1 MTEHTRHLWRTA
13 FMAAFVAGAAWVFA
27 YQWVRLDPGAAL
39 SALKTLPPSHIA
51 AAFFAAALGHLA
63 ITGYDAVACRAAGV
77 RLSYFKVA
85 AAAFVGSAFG
95 MNAGYPLLTGTPFR
109 LRVYALWGLPVPD
122 VLRVVAGSALSYWT
136 GSLAMAGAALAF
148 VPAGGLILR
157 TGLNPRWI
165 GALLMGG
172 WLAFFLWTFSRRTP
186 LRLGRWTLPPPSGAR
201 TLAALAVSAL
211 DWSLAAA
218 TLYLLLP
225 PDPGL
230 RFATV
235 FGIYVPAAL
244 GVWLLQIPAGIGV
257 LDTAVLVLLPPQAP
271 EASVLGGL
279 LLFRG
284 VYYLFPLAAAALI
297 YFALEG
303 RGHVRRRR
311 KYLREL
317 LDRARHRGSTSG
329 TAGPSPGDDLL

>member
-1 MTEHTRHLWRTA
+1 MSEHARHLWRTA
-13 FMAAFVAGAAWVFA
+13 FMATFVAAAAWVFA
-27 YQWVRLDPGAAL
+27 YQWVRLDPGAVLAAL
-39 SALKTLPPSHIA
+39 WTLPPGHIA
-51 AAFFAAALGHLA
+51 AAFFAAAMGHLA

-77 RLSYFKVA
+77 RLPFPKIA
-85 AAAFVGSAFG
+85 AAAFIGSAFG

-109 LRVYALWGLPVPD
+109 LRVYTLWGLPVPE
-122 VLRVVAGSALSYWT
+122 VLRVVAGSALAYWT

-157 TGLNPRWI
+157 TGLDPRWF

-172 WLAFFLWTFSRRTP
+172 WLAFFLWTLFRRTP
-186 LRLGRWTLPPPSGAR
+186 LRFGRWTLPPPSGTR
-201 TLAALAVSAL
+201 TLAALVVSAL
-211 DWSLAAA
+211 DWSMATT

-257 LDTAVLVLLPPQAP
+257 LDTAVLVLLPPQAS

-284 VYYLFPLAAAALI
+284 VYYLFPLAMAALL
-297 YFALEG
+297 YFVLEG

-311 KYLREL
+311 KYLRAL
-317 LDRARHRGSTSG
+317 LNRARHQVSPSD
-329 TAGPSPGDDLL
+329 AEGPSSGGDLL

>member
-1 MTEHTRHLWRTA
+1 
-13 FMAAFVAGAAWVFA
+13 MAAFVAGAAWVFT
-27 YQWVRLDPGAAL
+27 YQWLRLDPRAVFA
-39 SALKTLPPSHIA
+39 ALKTLPPGHIA
-51 AAFFAAALGHLA
+51 AAFLAAALGHLA
-63 ITGYDAVACRAAGV
+63 ITGYDAVACRAAAV
-77 RLSYFKVA
+77 RLPYPKVA
-85 AAAFVGSAFG
+85 AAAFIGSAFG

-122 VLRVVAGSALSYWT
+122 ILRVVAGSALAYWT

-148 VPAGGLILR
+148 VPAGGLLLR
-157 TGLNPRWI
+157 TGLDPRWI
-165 GALLMGG
+165 GTLLLGG
-172 WLAFFLWTFSRRTP
+172 WLVFFLWTLFRRTP
-186 LRLGRWTLPPPSGAR
+186 VRLRGWTLPPPSGSR

-218 TLYLLLP
+218 TLHLLLP

-230 RFATV
+230 RFWTI

-284 VYYLFPLAAAALI
+284 VYYLFPLAVAALL

-303 RGHVRRRR
+303 RGHLRRRR
-311 KYLREL
+311 KYLRAL
-317 LDRARHRGSTSG
+317 LDRARHRV
-329 TAGPSPGDDLL
+329 

>member
-1 MTEHTRHLWRTA
+1 MEILRPWYDRSVQRRGRTTVGVSGIPVEEA
-13 FMAAFVAGAAWVFA
+13 ARLLAAF
-27 YQWVRLDPGAAL
+27 LKDPTMGSPRPDL
-39 SALKTLPPSHIA
+39 SAPEAVKLAAEDLKAYYLEA
-51 AAFFAAALGHLA
+51 A
-63 ITGYDAVACRAAGV
+63 
-77 RLSYFKVA
+77 
-85 AAAFVGSAFG
+85 SAQPGKKSSAQMADWF
-95 MNAGYPLLTGTPFR
+95 
-109 LRVYALWGLPVPD
+109 WGET
-122 VLRVVAGSALSYWT
+122 A
-136 GSLAMAGAALAF
+136 
-148 VPAGGLILR
+148 AGGLILR